1 MSDFEQTAQRA
12 TRYEP
17 EKYARDRARVEQGF
31 WSKVRGTLGRV
42 SFIEDAAAA
51 YYCALD
57 PQTPIRVKAILMGA
71 LAYFILPADVVPD
84 ILGAFGFVDDAAV
97 LAAAY
102 RQVAQHITPRHR
114 DRARH
119 AMAQLRGDSDA
130 A

>member
-1 MSDFEQTAQRA
+1 MADFEHTARRVA
-12 TRYEP
+12 RYEP
-17 EKYARDRARVEQGF
+17 DKYARDRARVEQGF
-31 WSKVRGTLGRV
+31 WAKVRRTLGRV
-42 SFIEDAAAA
+42 GFIEDAVSA

-84 ILGAFGFVDDAAV
+84 VLGAFGFADDAAV

-102 RQVAQHITPRHR
+102 RQVAQHVIPGHR
-114 DRARH
+114 AQARRAL
-119 AMAQLRGDSDA
+119 AQLGGDSDA